1 MGNVPEVMPDRR
13 PREGRS
19 CAYIP
24 ADSARKIEIR
34 YMCLNALNIIRH
46 LAQKYNKIYYFCDSV
61 TSIEP
66 NTTYKK
72 MKKLIIIVASLLCG
86 SLVYAQDL
94 ATVTETYN
102 NGITA
107 NEAGNVEMAL
117 QNFKEALVM
126 AEALGEEG
134 AEIVTN
140 CKNSIPVLMFALA
153 KKAVNEAEY
162 DKAVAGLKETIETA
176 NKYGV
181 DNIADDATVLIPQVL
196 MQKANGF
203 FNDKDYAAAAAAYKE
218 VLAEDAANGMA
229 SLRLGAALK
238 ATGDKEGAIAAFQ
251 AAIENGQDKAA
262 SKQLINL
269 YQQDAAASLKAKK
282 YDDAIASAL
291 ESNKYG
297 ENAKAYQIAGT
308 AASNGGKTKQ
318 AIEFFEKYI
327 ELAPT
332 AKNSGDILFS
342 IAVSYQQLKDNA
354 KAKEYYQKAVADPSK
369 INPNNLKNAQAMIAA
384 IK

>member
-1 MGNVPEVMPDRR
+1 MRL
-13 PREGRS
+13 S
-19 CAYIP
+19 
-24 ADSARKIEIR
+24 
-34 YMCLNALNIIRH
+34 
-46 LAQKYNKIYYFCDSV
+46 AQKYNKIYYFCDSV

-66 NTTYKK
+66 NITYTK
-72 MKKLIIIVASLLCG
+72 MKKLIIIVATMLCG
-86 SLVYAQDL
+86 SLAFAQDL

-102 NGITA
+102 NGINA
-107 NEAGNVEMAL
+107 NEAGNVELAL

-134 AEIVTN
+134 AAIAAN
-140 CKNSIPVLMFALA
+140 CKSSIPILMFSLA
-153 KKAVNEAEY
+153 KKAVNESEY
-162 DKAVAGLKETIETA
+162 DKAVAGLKETIEAA

-181 DNIADDATVLIPQVL
+181 DNVADDASVLIPQVI

-238 ATGDKEGAIAAFQ
+238 ASGDKEGAVAAFL

-262 SKQLINL
+262 SKQLVNH
-269 YQQDAAASLKAKK
+269 YQQEAAAALKAKK

-291 ESNKYG
+291 ESSKYDAS
-297 ENAKAYQIAGT
+297 NAKAFQIAGT

-318 AIEFFEKYI
+318 AIEYFEKYL
-327 ELAPT
+327 ELAPS

>member
-1 MGNVPEVMPDRR
+1 
-13 PREGRS
+13 
-19 CAYIP
+19 
-24 ADSARKIEIR
+24 
-34 YMCLNALNIIRH
+34 
-46 LAQKYNKIYYFCDSV
+46 
-61 TSIEP
+61 
-66 NTTYKK
+66 

-107 NEAGNVEMAL
+107 NEAGNMEMAL
-117 QNFKEALVM
+117 QSFKEALVM

-140 CKNSIPVLMFALA
+140 CKSSIPVLMFALA
-153 KKAVNEAEY
+153 KKAVNETEY
-162 DKAVAGLKETIETA
+162 DKAVAGLRETIETA
-176 NKYGV
+176 TKYGV
-181 DNIADDATVLIPQVL
+181 DNIADDAAVLIPQVL

-238 ATGDKEGAIAAFQ
+238 ATGDKEGAVAAFQ
-251 AAIENGQDKAA
+251 AAIENGQDKAGT
-262 SKQLINL
+262 KQIVNL
-269 YQQDAAASLKAKK
+269 YQQEAAAALKAKK
-282 YDDAIASAL
+282 YDDAIAAAL
-291 ESNKYG
+291 ESAKYD
-297 ENAKAYQIAGT
+297 AD
-308 AASNGGKTKQ
+308 
-318 AIEFFEKYI
+318 IEYFEKYL

-342 IAVSYQQLKDNA
+342 IGVSYQQLKDND

-384 IK
+384 LK

>member
-1 MGNVPEVMPDRR
+1 
-13 PREGRS
+13 
-19 CAYIP
+19 
-24 ADSARKIEIR
+24 
-34 YMCLNALNIIRH
+34 
-46 LAQKYNKIYYFCDSV
+46 
-61 TSIEP
+61 
-66 NTTYKK
+66 
-72 MKKLIIIVASLLCG
+72 MKKLITILASVLCAG
-86 SLVYAQDL
+86 AVYAQDL
-94 ATVTETYN
+94 ATATETYN

-140 CKNSIPVLMFALA
+140 CKSSIPILMFSLA
-153 KKAVNEAEY
+153 KKAVNETEY
-162 DKAVAGLKETIETA
+162 DKAVAGLKETIEVAT
-176 NKYGV
+176 KYGV
-181 DNIADDATVLIPQVL
+181 DNIADEATVLIPQVL

-203 FNDKDYAAAAAAYKE
+203 FNDKDYAAAVEAYKA

-238 ATGDKEGAIAAFQ
+238 ATGDKAGAIEAFQ
-251 AAIENGQDKAA
+251 AAIANGQDKAA
-262 SKQLINL
+262 GKQLVNL

-282 YDDAIASAL
+282 YDDAIAAAL

-318 AIEFFEKYI
+318 AIEYFEKYI

-354 KAKEYYQKAVADPSK
+354 KAKEYYQKAIADPTK
-369 INPNNLKNAQAMIAA
+369 ISAGNLKNAQAMIAA

>member
-1 MGNVPEVMPDRR
+1 
-13 PREGRS
+13 
-19 CAYIP
+19 
-24 ADSARKIEIR
+24 
-34 YMCLNALNIIRH
+34 
-46 LAQKYNKIYYFCDSV
+46 
-61 TSIEP
+61 
-66 NTTYKK
+66 

-107 NEAGNVEMAL
+107 NEAGNMEMAL
-117 QNFKEALVM
+117 QSFKEALVM

-140 CKNSIPVLMFALA
+140 CKSSIPVLMFALA
-153 KKAVNEAEY
+153 KKAVNETEY
-162 DKAVAGLKETIETA
+162 DKAVAGLRETIETA
-176 NKYGV
+176 TKYGV

-238 ATGDKEGAIAAFQ
+238 ATGDKEGAVAAVQ
-251 AAIENGQDKAA
+251 AAIENGQDKAGT
-262 SKQLINL
+262 KQIVNL
-269 YQQDAAASLKAKK
+269 YQQEAAAALKAKK
-282 YDDAIASAL
+282 YDDAIAAAL
-291 ESNKYG
+291 ESAKYDAD
-297 ENAKAYQIAGT
+297 NAKAFQIAGT

-318 AIEFFEKYI
+318 AIEYFEKYL

-342 IAVSYQQLKDNA
+342 IGVSYQQLKDND

>member
-1 MGNVPEVMPDRR
+1 
-13 PREGRS
+13 
-19 CAYIP
+19 
-24 ADSARKIEIR
+24 
-34 YMCLNALNIIRH
+34 
-46 LAQKYNKIYYFCDSV
+46 
-61 TSIEP
+61 
-66 NTTYKK
+66 
-72 MKKLIIIVASLLCG
+72 MKKLIIIVATMLCG
-86 SLVYAQDL
+86 SLAFAQDL

-102 NGITA
+102 NGINA
-107 NEAGNVEMAL
+107 NEAGNVELAL

-134 AEIVTN
+134 AAIAAN
-140 CKNSIPVLMFALA
+140 CKSSIPILMFSLA
-153 KKAVNEAEY
+153 KKAVNESEY
-162 DKAVAGLKETIETA
+162 DKAVAGLKETIEAA

-181 DNIADDATVLIPQVL
+181 DNVADDASVLIPQVL

-238 ATGDKEGAIAAFQ
+238 ASGDKEGAVAAFL

-262 SKQLINL
+262 SKQLVNL
-269 YQQDAAASLKAKK
+269 YQQEAAAALKAKK

-291 ESNKYG
+291 ESSKYDAS
-297 ENAKAYQIAGT
+297 NAKAFQIAGT

-318 AIEFFEKYI
+318 AIEYFEKYL
-327 ELAPT
+327 ELAPS

>member
-1 MGNVPEVMPDRR
+1 
-13 PREGRS
+13 
-19 CAYIP
+19 
-24 ADSARKIEIR
+24 
-34 YMCLNALNIIRH
+34 
-46 LAQKYNKIYYFCDSV
+46 
-61 TSIEP
+61 
-66 NTTYKK
+66 
-72 MKKLIIIVASLLCG
+72 MKKLIIIVATMLCG
-86 SLVYAQDL
+86 SLAFAQDL

-102 NGITA
+102 NGINA
-107 NEAGNVEMAL
+107 NEAGNVELAL

-134 AEIVTN
+134 AAIAAN
-140 CKNSIPVLMFALA
+140 CKSSIPILMFSLA
-153 KKAVNEAEY
+153 KKAVNESEY
-162 DKAVAGLKETIETA
+162 DKAVAGLKETIEAA

-181 DNIADDATVLIPQVL
+181 DNVADDASVLIPQVL

-203 FNDKDYAAAAAAYKE
+203 FNDKDFAAAAAAYKE

-238 ATGDKEGAIAAFQ
+238 ASGDKEGAVAAFL

-262 SKQLINL
+262 SKQLVNL
-269 YQQDAAASLKAKK
+269 YQQEAAAALKAKK

-291 ESNKYG
+291 ESSKYDAS
-297 ENAKAYQIAGT
+297 NAKAFQIAGT

-318 AIEFFEKYI
+318 AIEYFEKYL
-327 ELAPT
+327 ELAPS

>member
-1 MGNVPEVMPDRR
+1 
-13 PREGRS
+13 
-19 CAYIP
+19 
-24 ADSARKIEIR
+24 
-34 YMCLNALNIIRH
+34 
-46 LAQKYNKIYYFCDSV
+46 
-61 TSIEP
+61 
-66 NTTYKK
+66 
-72 MKKLIIIVASLLCG
+72 MKKLITIVATMLCAG
-86 SLVYAQDL
+86 AVYAQDL

-117 QNFKEALVM
+117 QNFKEALVL

-134 AEIVTN
+134 AEIATN
-140 CKNSIPVLMFALA
+140 CKNSIPILMLSLA
-153 KKAVNEAEY
+153 KKAVNAADYE
-162 DKAVAGLKETIETA
+162 KAVAGLKETIEVA

-181 DNIADDATVLIPQVL
+181 DNIADEATVLIPQVL
-196 MQKANGF
+196 MQKANVF
-203 FNDKDYAAAAAAYKE
+203 FNDKDYAGAVEAYKA
-218 VLAEDAANGMA
+218 VLAEDPANGMA

-238 ATGDKEGAIAAFQ
+238 ATGEKEAAIEAFQ
-251 AAIENGQDKAA
+251 AAIANGQDKAA
-262 SKQLINL
+262 SKQLVNL

-297 ENAKAYQIAGT
+297 ESAKAYQIAGT

-318 AIEFFEKYI
+318 AIEYFEKYV

-342 IAVSYQQLKDNA
+342 IAVSYQQLKDTA
-354 KAKEYYQKAVADPSK
+354 KAKEYYQKAIADPSK
-369 INPNNLKNAQAMIAA
+369 INPKNLEAAKAQLAA

>member
-1 MGNVPEVMPDRR
+1 
-13 PREGRS
+13 
-19 CAYIP
+19 
-24 ADSARKIEIR
+24 
-34 YMCLNALNIIRH
+34 
-46 LAQKYNKIYYFCDSV
+46 
-61 TSIEP
+61 
-66 NTTYKK
+66 

-318 AIEFFEKYI
+318 AIEYFEK
-327 ELAPT
+327 
-332 AKNSGDILFS
+332 
-342 IAVSYQQLKDNA
+342 
-354 KAKEYYQKAVADPSK
+354 
-369 INPNNLKNAQAMIAA
+369 
-384 IK
+384 